1 MPVTEAQILEEAIE
15 DAMLNGDYAAAEI
28 LAQQQQEL
36 QSLQEEAT

>member
-1 MPVTEAQILEEAIE
+1 MPVTEAQILDEAFE
-15 DAMLNGDYAAAEI
+15 DAMRSGDYAAAEV